1 MLYLKLVILM
11 ACIFST
17 KLLFEKPHM
26 GQAESRGVLQSEI
39 PYHPKKK
46 ITGKGWSSVIEYL
59 PSACIKRKYF
69 FLTSNVKYGGTCL

>member
-1 MLYLKLVILM
+1 M

-46 ITGKGWSSVIEYL
+46 ITGMGWSSVIEYL
-59 PSACIKRKYF
+59 PRKYF
-69 FLTSNVKYGGTCL
+69 F